1 MNISKASE
9 VERWTLTKL
18 LLFSTEIYLKVDIQK
33 MYKIHTF
40 KQQWRIKYNGGKYW
54 RHTHHQCQY
63 WKPRSDDVLLS
74 LMIREENQSVI
85 DRSYES
91 HSLKIT
97 DNLAE
102 YKLLGFTGLISEYL
116 LESSIPPNTYMYVI
130 QQNIWT
136 TTQSF
141 TAQTMA
147 TQYTF
152 QLNFGQKTQILQA

>member
-1 MNISKASE
+1 
-9 VERWTLTKL
+9 
-18 LLFSTEIYLKVDIQK
+18 
-33 MYKIHTF
+33 
-40 KQQWRIKYNGGKYW
+40 
-54 RHTHHQCQY
+54 
-63 WKPRSDDVLLS
+63 
-74 LMIREENQSVI
+74 MIREENQSVI